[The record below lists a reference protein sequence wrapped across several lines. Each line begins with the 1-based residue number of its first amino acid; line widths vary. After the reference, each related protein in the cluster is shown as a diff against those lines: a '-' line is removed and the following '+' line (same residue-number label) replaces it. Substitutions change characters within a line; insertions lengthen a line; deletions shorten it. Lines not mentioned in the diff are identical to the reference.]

1 MNIKK
6 TSKNFGLIIGTIILI
21 YSFVPLLF
29 LEKMNVF
36 AFVISILIYIISI
49 IFPTLLILPTRLW
62 IKLGNALG
70 YIISPIVMGIIFYFT
85 VFPTNLVLKLFN
97 KNLLELQYN
106 KSLKSYWY
114 KKEKTLSSMKNQF

>member
-21 YSFVPLLF
+21 YSFVPLLI